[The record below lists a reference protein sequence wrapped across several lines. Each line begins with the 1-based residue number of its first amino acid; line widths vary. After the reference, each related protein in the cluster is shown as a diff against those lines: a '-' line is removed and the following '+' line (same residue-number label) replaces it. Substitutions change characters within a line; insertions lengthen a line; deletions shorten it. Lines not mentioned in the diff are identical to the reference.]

1 MLRHFTAYLSLE
13 RGLSPNT
20 VEAYSR
26 DVANL
31 LDWLS
36 TAHPDL
42 DGKSLT
48 HDAIC
53 EFLASLHDNGI
64 SPRSTARIL
73 SSIKSFTHY
82 LRLAGLT
89 QSDPAMLIENPH
101 IGRTLPDVLD
111 VEEIDAMIAALPAEK
126 DETPRN
132 RAILEMLYGSGLRV
146 SELVSLRI
154 SMMQREEQCV
164 IIEGKGAKQ
173 RLVPVSDAALE
184 AIDSYLPQRDP
195 KPGNEDYLFLNR
207 RGRQLTRQMVFFIVK
222 GAAEM
227 AGITKSISPHTLR
240 HSFATHLPE
249 GGANLRV
256 IQLLLGHES
265 IATTEIYLHTD
276 NTRLRAQLLS
286 AHPHYRPQ

>member
-1 MLRHFTAYLSLE
+1 
-13 RGLSPNT
+13 
-20 VEAYSR
+20 
-26 DVANL
+26 
-31 LDWLS
+31 
-36 TAHPDL
+36 
-42 DGKSLT
+42 
-48 HDAIC
+48 
-53 EFLASLHDNGI
+53 
-64 SPRSTARIL
+64 
-73 SSIKSFTHY
+73 
-82 LRLAGLT
+82 
-89 QSDPAMLIENPH
+89 
-101 IGRTLPDVLD
+101 
-111 VEEIDAMIAALPAEK
+111 
-126 DETPRN
+126 
-132 RAILEMLYGSGLRV
+132 
-146 SELVSLRI
+146 
-154 SMMQREEQCV
+154 MMQREEQCV

-240 HSFATHLPE
+240 HSFATHLLE